1 MVLLAGYVWATTDAV
16 LDRYTV
22 INVHPADLAVTDETD
37 HRILAGANGIK
48 AAFRHRMDYL
58 RASSHIATK
67 ELDAGPLLVRSP
79 KVPVDYNL
87 FDDEEAQFRYYL
99 KLVNE
104 QARLVGARTVLE
116 LALGNFTLDEEGQLC
131 YNGSPAPTGLCFE
144 HWE

>member
-1 MVLLAGYVWATTDAV
+1 
-16 LDRYTV
+16 
-22 INVHPADLAVTDETD
+22 
-37 HRILAGANGIK
+37 
-48 AAFRHRMDYL
+48 MDYL

-79 KVPVDYNL
+79 KVPVDYGL
-87 FDDEEAQFRYYL
+87 FDDEEAQFRHYL

-116 LALGNFTLDEEGQLC
+116 LALGNFTLDEEDRLC

-144 HWE
+144 RWD